1 MAQLNHFDIGVPAY
15 LQGAAPDSGDFPH
28 GNRWVSLLMSAGL
41 SLRQWLRAPLPPAN
55 EAPAND
61 ELEPT
66 GAASPM
72 AEPSSNQPKL
82 DHPAVEQAEVGRSL
96 VARAALGPDESKG
109 VDEPESGVFQLP
121 ELPRPQGGGN
131 QPVLPG
137 VAELTRFMYGLS
149 DEDLQFRERVKAVL
163 ASPAFDRR
171 EGLTLVEQG
180 RLSYDRFRLLRA
192 ELDLRVRDV
201 VERPSRLTTVL
212 ELVTTVDGTLF
223 TIMSIHYC
231 LCAGSILRHATP
243 SPEVERY
250 LDELDSLESIGTFLA
265 TEVGYGNN
273 VVELETRADYDVA
286 RRELRVSTPH
296 SLAAKFMPN
305 TAMPGVPKL
314 GLVMARLFVD
324 GTEHGVFP
332 VLLRLSTVDGPC
344 PGISITPLGEKPSY
358 GLDNAIT
365 SFYGVR
371 VPKACLLLGSENKL
385 SDEGEFESSIKS
397 RRERFL
403 SSMEQVQLG
412 RIGLSA
418 VGSAMLGASAFI
430 AIKYG
435 AQRKTF
441 APRRDDVNVLE
452 YRNYQRDVFTTLS
465 YAYASRFMVGTLKRQ
480 YAKANSAHDETFRI
494 TSAAK
499 AHVSYAVERF
509 SRLCRERVGA
519 SGLFEE
525 NRVAAYACYAQGMIT
540 AEGDNQIVLVK
551 IARQM
556 MMGRGYAKLGK
567 ESAEMD
573 LELSDPR
580 RLVALLRTRER
591 QLLADLRKATVQGL
605 ARRDM
610 FASWNDNIN
619 LAIETA
625 TAHASR
631 LMAESFWAGAR
642 ELHPESPVKDLVSM
656 FCLQEIAPHLGY
668 FLAEG
673 LLTPDE
679 VRSHGKL
686 LDRLCGR
693 LHPSALHLAQAL
705 DIPNDILRAPIA
717 TDDYVATYAAR
728 VRAVPDASPAVVARP
743 AYPEGERLQAA
754 G

>member
-1 MAQLNHFDIGVPAY
+1 MAQLNHFDLGLSTY
-15 LQGAAPDSGDFPH
+15 LQDASVDSADSPQ
-28 GNRWVSLLMSAGL
+28 GNRWVALLMSAGV
-41 SLRQWLRAPLPPAN
+41 SLRQWLRAPIAPP
-55 EAPAND
+55 
-61 ELEPT
+61 
-66 GAASPM
+66 GA
-72 AEPSSNQPKL
+72 PSSAEAEL
-82 DHPAVEQAEVGRSL
+82 AVAEPAVEEP
-96 VARAALGPDESKG
+96 RAA
-109 VDEPESGVFQLP
+109 DEPESGVFQLP
-121 ELPRPQGGGN
+121 ELPRPQPEDN
-131 QPVLPG
+131 QPVLPS
-137 VAELTRFMYGLS
+137 VAELTRYVYGLS
-149 DEDLQFRERVKAVL
+149 DEELEFRERVKAVL

-171 EGLTLVEQG
+171 EGLTLAEQG
-180 RLSYDRFRLLRA
+180 RLSYERFRLLRA

-243 SPEVERY
+243 SPEIDAY

-265 TEVGYGNN
+265 TELGYGNN

-286 RRELRVSTPH
+286 SRELRLSTP
-296 SLAAKFMPN
+296 SRLAAKFMPN

-332 VLLRLSTVDGPC
+332 VLLRLSTAEGTC
-344 PGISITPLGEKPSY
+344 PGVSITPLGEKPSY
-358 GLDNAIT
+358 GLDNGIT

-371 VPKACLLLGSENKL
+371 VPKACLLLGSESRL
-385 SDEGEFESSIKS
+385 SDDGEFESSIKS

-418 VGSAMLGASAFI
+418 VGAAMLGASSFI

-441 APRRDDVNVLE
+441 APRRDDVTVLE
-452 YRNYQRDVFTTLS
+452 YRNYQRDVFTTLA

-480 YAKANSAHDETFRI
+480 YAKASTEHDVTFRV

-509 SRLCRERVGA
+509 SRLCRERCGA

-567 ESAEMD
+567 ESAEMG
-573 LELSDPR
+573 LSLGDPQ
-580 RLVALLRTRER
+580 RLVALLRNRER
-591 QLLADLRKATVQGL
+591 LLLADLRKATVQGL

-631 LMAESFWAGAR
+631 LMAESFWEGAR
-642 ELHPESPVKDLVSM
+642 ALHSESPVRDLVSM

-673 LLTPDE
+673 LVTPDE
-679 VRSHGKL
+679 VRGHGKL
-686 LDRLCGR
+686 LDTLCGK
-693 LHPSALHLAQAL
+693 LHPAALHLAQAL

-728 VRAVPDASPAVVARP
+728 VRPLPDVSPAVVARHGLGD
-743 AYPEGERLQAA
+743 GERLRAA